1 MKRIILVFILA
12 FLLFVQS
19 PLYIQYDVSEIEGF
33 LNENCSYIDIKSTG
47 NIKSVKEFS
56 NAISEFCEEE
66 NAFVATLSY
75 RVQPDQDEIT
85 ELFVAGRNIPDFL
98 ENKGLTDIVLTDN
111 LNEHTKIHLPL
122 FHPSKTCVVQNFE
135 QLEDKSLSRMY
146 YVYPSEKG
154 ISFQHYMTENYDVDF
169 FTSDELLYIHTEYID
184 QIPGVALMMAA
195 LLVFFAFWI
204 VTQYQVNAV
213 KKLHGYS
220 DRKNILGMFGQFV
233 FLSLCAFV
241 TSLVLQFVFC
251 GIYNRWESYLN
262 ILRDTTRICAP
273 IFVVLIVMGLL
284 FSFLFYSYDVKYAL
298 KGRRPYHVLN
308 SCAIVLQVITIIFLC
323 SSIMNIGT
331 GISQTNNILK
341 QEENFQKVSNCHFT
355 EIRLTSGASDYIS
368 QFETKGS
375 KFYRELDGILISNRG
390 ISRNRDDLQNNKD
403 DVLSN
408 TVFINKDYLNVN
420 PIYDLSGNP
429 IHIDES
435 SIKENETI
443 VLVPE
448 KYKNQENELYQAF
461 YDWYQFA
468 RYVTIPT
475 TELPK
480 EERTVDLRLVF
491 VKDQQTYFA
500 FDTSEIDLAD
510 NYINDPFA
518 VLVTKN
524 NMDDSYYS
532 NYICNGEYLLF
543 ENDHQS
549 MEKILNTADH
559 TGISEDLVN
568 VPTVNSAIDTLMQ
581 QCKNQII
588 LSMTFL
594 ILTILIVALISIYI
608 VRNFIEQNKKLF
620 FTKKM
625 LGYPMI
631 EIYGKFI
638 ALVTLSQLILFFV
651 LKAALHM
658 PWNLWLLTSI
668 SFLIVDFIIM
678 WITAVQYQK
687 TLTKSVL
694 KGEEL

>member
-122 FHPSKTCVVQNFE
+122 FNPSKTCVVQNFE

-241 TSLVLQFVFC
+241 MSLVLQFVFC

-262 ILRDTTRICAP
+262 ILRDTTRIYAP

-284 FSFLFYSYDVKYAL
+284 FSFLFYSSDVKYAL

-308 SCAIVLQVITIIFLC
+308 SCAIVLKVITIIFLC

-331 GISQTNNILK
+331 GMSQTNNILK

-368 QFETKGS
+368 QFEAKGS

-390 ISRNRDDLQNNKD
+390 ISRNLDDQNNID

-429 IHIDES
+429 INIDES
-435 SIKENETI
+435 TIKENETI

-475 TELPK
+475 TELPE

-549 MEKILNTADH
+549 MGKILNTADH

-588 LSMTFL
+588 LSVTFL

-608 VRNFIEQNKKLF
+608 VRNFIEQNKKLL

-651 LKAALHM
+651 LKAALNV